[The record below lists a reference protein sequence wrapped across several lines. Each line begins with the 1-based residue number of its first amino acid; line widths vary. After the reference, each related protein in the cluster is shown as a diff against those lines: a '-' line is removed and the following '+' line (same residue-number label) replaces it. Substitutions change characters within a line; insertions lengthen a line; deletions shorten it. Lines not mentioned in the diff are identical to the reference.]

1 MRIDGIGS
9 TLVVMLTVCSSILV
23 AAPEGSATKV
33 PIFVKS
39 GAAGSGFTD
48 PSKDR
53 QDSAKDLCNRIRD
66 SKWVRVAD
74 SEQDALVV
82 LEVLRRETRQ
92 ESKGWARSLG
102 VPPQSKSSLMVRLTA
117 GGYSTEFSGESTS
130 VGELTSYSAAAG
142 KVVKQLEEWVK
153 ANREQLAALAK

>member
-1 MRIDGIGS
+1 MRVDGIGAA
-9 TLVVMLTVCSSILV
+9 LVAMLTVCSSILV
-23 AAPEGSATKV
+23 ASPQGGAGKV

-39 GAAGSGFTD
+39 GAAASGFTD

-53 QDSAKDLCNRIRD
+53 QDSARDLCNKIRD

-74 SEQDALVV
+74 SEQDAQVV

-92 ESKGWARSLG
+92 ETGGWTRAFG
-102 VPPQSKSSLMVRLTA
+102 APPQSKSSLMVRLTA
-117 GGYSTEFSGESTS
+117 GEYSTDFSGESTS
-130 VGELTSYSAAAG
+130 VGELTSYGAAAG

-153 ANREQLAALAK
+153 ANREQLAALTK

>member
-1 MRIDGIGS
+1 MRVESIGS
-9 TLVVMLTVCSSILV
+9 ALVVMLTVCGSIVV
-23 AAPEGSATKV
+23 ASPEDGAAKV

-39 GAAGSGFTD
+39 GAAASGFTD

-53 QDSAKDLCNRIRD
+53 QDSARDLCDKIRD

-74 SEQDALVV
+74 SEQSALVV

-92 ESKGWARSLG
+92 ASNTGWRSFG
-102 VPPQSKSSLMVRLTA
+102 PPQSKSLLMVRLTA
-117 GGYSTEFSGESTS
+117 GEFSTDFSGESTS
-130 VGELTSYSAAAG
+130 VGELTSYGAAAG

-153 ANREQLAALAK
+153 ANKEQLAAITK